1 MRTQEEA
8 RKLGIL
14 RAQLKYKLICDGLI
28 AEDTQLILDDDKHF
42 SFEYT
47 TTIWYSG
54 TIEYIIAWYTT
65 ELNETLM
72 GYQLVDYHI
81 HQSFLQGET

>member
-14 RAQLKYKLICDGLI
+14 RTQLKHKLTSDGLI
-28 AEDTQLILDDDKHF
+28 AEDTQLILDDDQSF

-54 TIEYIIAWYTT
+54 TIEYVIAWYATDDK
-65 ELNETLM
+65 TLT
-72 GYQLVDYHI
+72 GYQLIEYQI
-81 HQSFLQGET
+81 QGEPC